1 MDDSPLADNR
11 LWSFGNCSLD
21 ERRLELSVAGEIV
34 DVEAR
39 PLELLLHLL
48 HHAGELVTKDELLE
62 AVWPGRIPSE
72 SVLTKTVAKLRQA
85 LRDENQALI
94 RTIYGQGYR
103 LIAPVS
109 VAMAAVSLPGP
120 GFASNLAAGANPP
133 LRPHWAL
140 QEVLSSSGHNEIW
153 LARHDKTGQARVFKF
168 ARDAAGLRAL
178 KREITLFR
186 VLGQTPGIGD
196 HLLEILDW
204 NLDEPPYFTEYPF
217 VTGGSLSQWIER
229 KAVQT
234 EGSGLALR
242 LDLLAQTAETLAA
255 AHDAGVL
262 HKDVKPGN
270 VLVDA
275 DASGRPFVRLAD
287 FGSGQVVD
295 LERLTRLEI
304 TRLGFTQTAAEID
317 SSGTPL
323 YLAPELLGGQAPSV
337 RSDVYALGVMLYQL
351 VVGDFRRPLAPG
363 WEREVADP
371 LLCEDIAACADLD
384 PARRLVDARLL
395 AQRLRSLDARREAQI
410 KAAAE
415 RAETE
420 RLRQRLDRMR
430 TRRPWLAAS
439 AVLLAL
445 GLASATLLWLR
456 AERANEQAEQ
466 EAALAAAV
474 NSFLTDDLLAAAD
487 PLQSGRRDVP
497 VSELLATASQRA
509 ASRFAGQPEVE
520 AALREAIGRAYGGL
534 SDYDAAERELSKA
547 IALLDGQPEQK
558 ARLDALRL
566 TLIELNLS
574 AERDDKAG
582 EQIAMLEAQAPGDAT
597 AALRLRS
604 AKAWLAFRSGDHH
617 AAITELEALRPGY
630 DALMAEQPARYLQFT
645 ERLAEAY
652 RTAGRI
658 EPSIALFRE
667 LLQRQSQ
674 LYGERDVRSIL
685 AMVGLAQGLWLA
697 DRTGEALPLLLDADR
712 LARETLGSEH
722 DISVTVAAELASLY
736 TVLQKFDEAEAL
748 YKKTLEIRLRRNGE
762 DHLNTRIIASNL
774 ATLYA
779 RMGRHEEA
787 LVRLRELYARE
798 LKIGGEAYP
807 RTLNIAHNIGTSLA
821 ALERWPEAY
830 EWQSRTLE
838 LSRKTLAADDW
849 NLGQRQA
856 KLAETLAHLGR
867 KQEARKDFDEAID
880 QLRRTLGEDH
890 SRTRKAIELRDSL
903 LPVAGSQ

>member
-1 MDDSPLADNR
+1 MEFSPVTDN
-11 LWSFGNCSLD
+11 LVWSFGDCSLD
-21 ERRLELSVAGEIV
+21 ERRLELSVAGETV

-48 HHAGELVTKDELLE
+48 RHAGELVTKDELLE

-85 LRDENQALI
+85 LRDESQTLI

-103 LIAPVS
+103 LIAPV
-109 VAMAAVSLPGP
+109 AIATAPVSLPGP
-120 GFASNLAAGANPP
+120 GFASDLAAGASPP

-140 QEVLSSSGHNEIW
+140 QEGLSGGGHNEVW
-153 LARHDKTGQARVFKF
+153 LARHDKTGQSRVFKF

-186 VLGQTPGIGD
+186 VLSQTPGIGD

-217 VTGGSLSQWIER
+217 VPGGSLSQWIER
-229 KAVQT
+229 NDVQT
-234 EGSGLALR
+234 EGGGLALR
-242 LDLLAQTAETLAA
+242 LELLAQTAETLAA

-270 VLVDA
+270 VLVDTDPA
-275 DASGRPFVRLAD
+275 GRPLVRLAD

-295 LERLTRLEI
+295 LERLARLEI
-304 TRLGFTQTAAEID
+304 TRLGFTQTVAELD

-395 AQRLRSLDARREAQI
+395 AQRLRSLAVRRDARAKAITERE
-410 KAAAE
+410 
-415 RAETE
+415 ETE
-420 RLRQRLDRMR
+420 RLRRRLERVR

-439 AVLLAL
+439 AALLVL

-456 AERANEQAEQ
+456 AERAGERAEQ

-487 PLQSGRRDVP
+487 PLQSGRSDVP

-509 ASRFAGQPEVE
+509 ASRFAGRPEVE

-534 SDYDAAERELSKA
+534 SDYDAAEQELGKA
-547 IALLDGQPEQK
+547 IALLDGQPAQK

-566 TLIELNLS
+566 SLIELDLS
-574 AERDDKAG
+574 AERTGKAG
-582 EQIAMLEAQAPGDAT
+582 EQIAMLEAQAPEDAT

-604 AKAWLAFRSGDHH
+604 AKAWLAFRSGDQH
-617 AAITELEALRPGY
+617 AITELEALRPDY
-630 DALMAEQPARYLQFT
+630 DALMAEQPARYLQFA

-667 LLQRQSQ
+667 LLQRQSM
-674 LYGERDVRSIL
+674 LYSERDVRSIL

-697 DRTGEALPLLLDADR
+697 DRTDEALPLLLDADR

-722 DISVTVAAELASLY
+722 DISLTVAAELAGLY
-736 TVLQKFDEAEAL
+736 TVLQKYGDAEAL

-762 DHLNTRIIASNL
+762 DHLNTRIIAANL
-774 ATLYA
+774 AALYA

-787 LVRLRELYARE
+787 LVRLRELYAGE
-798 LKIGGEAYP
+798 LRIGGEAAP

-821 ALERWPEAY
+821 ALERWPEAL

-856 KLAETLAHLGR
+856 KLAETRVHLGR
-867 KQEARKDFDEAID
+867 TQEARKDFDEAIAL
-880 QLRRTLGEDH
+880 LRRTLGDEH
-890 SRTRKAIELRDSL
+890 SRTRKAIELRESL
-903 LPVAGSQ
+903 LPAAGNE